1 MDRKDRHLEDE
12 ACADSLPRS
21 KGLLGRDDP
30 SPAIVSNK
38 SGSSP
43 FLLLGDHAG
52 RIIPEKLG
60 TLGLPPEAFEQHI
73 AWDIGIAGL
82 GERLSKALDATFIRQ
97 PFSRLVVD
105 CNRKHTAPDF
115 VPTVSDGV
123 TIPGN
128 VDLKTSDRSARRREI
143 HMAYHHRI
151 TGLLEA
157 RDQQARDTVL
167 VSLHSFTPSLNGEA
181 RPWKYGVLHRGD
193 SKISSAMLALLRERF
208 GDEAGDNQPY
218 AMDGIDYTIPF
229 HADPRGLP
237 YLELEIRQDLI
248 ADGAGQD
255 EVAALLAELLGRL
268 A

>member
-1 MDRKDRHLEDE
+1 
-12 ACADSLPRS
+12 
-21 KGLLGRDDP
+21 LLGRDDP
-30 SPAIVSNK
+30 PPAIVSNK

-43 FLLLGDHAG
+43 LLLLGDHAG
-52 RIIPEKLG
+52 RVIPQKLG

-82 GERLSKALDATFIRQ
+82 GERLSRALDATFIRQ

-115 VPTVSDGV
+115 VPAVSDGT

-128 VDLKTSDRSARRREI
+128 VDLKTSDRSSRRREI

-167 VSLHSFTPSLNGEA
+167 VSLHSFTPTLNGQD
-181 RPWKYGVLHRGD
+181 RPWRYGVLHRND
-193 SKISSAMLALLRERF
+193 SKASRTLLALLRERF
-208 GDEAGDNQPY
+208 GEDAVGDNQPY
-218 AMDGIDYTIPF
+218 AMDSVDYTIPF
-229 HADPRGLP
+229 HADPRGLD
-237 YLELEIRQDLI
+237 YVELEVRQDLI
-248 ADGAGQD
+248 ADGAGQ
-255 EVAALLAELLGRL
+255 EAVAAELADLLAKI